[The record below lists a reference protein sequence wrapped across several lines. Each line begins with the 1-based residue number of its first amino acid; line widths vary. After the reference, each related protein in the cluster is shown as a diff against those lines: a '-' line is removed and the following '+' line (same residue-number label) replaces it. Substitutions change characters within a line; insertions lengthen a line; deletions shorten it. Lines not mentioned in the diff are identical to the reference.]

1 MPFIDARLTVPVS
14 EEQQESLKT
23 AFGQALPI
31 LHKSENY
38 LMVSITG
45 GAPLWFGG
53 RKLDKGAYVAVSLFG
68 NAPADACEKMTGKI
82 CDILA
87 DQLGIPGDGVYVT
100 YHPVSDWGWNGSNF

>member
-14 EEQQESLKT
+14 EEQQERLKT
-23 AFGQALPI
+23 AFGQAIPT
-31 LHKSENY
+31 LHKTENY

-45 GAPLWFGG
+45 GAPLWLGG
-53 RKLDKGAYVAVSLFG
+53 RRLDKGAYVAVSLFG
-68 NAPADACEKMTGKI
+68 SAPAGAYDTMTGKI

-100 YHPVSDWGWNGSNF
+100 YHPVSDWGWAGSNF